1 MRFATIL
8 AAVLAALPA
17 AAFAQGS
24 DHPLGLDP
32 YKPSDAAILR
42 THGAVLASQASP
54 EELAALDPYKPSHA
68 ALLRMG
74 GALPACAFGWTVPYG
89 PCARAVIADRR
100 AYPDERAH
108 VPRSPEAAAQDRP
121 AEGPTSI
128 ASVRRPESNDGIWI
142 AFGDARWLLAGRA
155 EAYVPTAFETI
166 GEVGGRPVYRRRDAG
181 DGRIY
186 VHTSPGLVAPFRRR
200 S

>member
-1 MRFATIL
+1 MRF
-8 AAVLAALPA
+8 AVLAAGLALWPA
-17 AAFAQGS
+17 GAFAQGS

-32 YKPSDAAILR
+32 YKPSHAAILR
-42 THGAVLASQASP
+42 SHGAVLASQASP

-74 GALPACAFGWTVPYG
+74 GALPACAFGWIAPYG
-89 PCARAVIADRR
+89 PCARAVIAYRR
-100 AYPDERAH
+100 AESVEQVH
-108 VPRSPEAAAQDRP
+108 VPRSAETAKTDRV
-121 AEGPTSI
+121 EGPTAV

-142 AFGDARWLLAGRA
+142 AFGDARWVLAGRA
-155 EAYVPTAFETI
+155 EEYVPAAFETI
-166 GEVGGRPVYRRRDAG
+166 GEVRGRPIYRRRGAG

-186 VHTSPGLVAPFRRR
+186 VHTSPGQVAPFRRR